1 MKNLTLITLIFT
13 FSAQAQDLK
22 KISEILES
30 RPEPIVDC
38 GLETKTPNIKK
49 GEVKIAYDCADFP
62 VPEKKVDKELIS
74 FYESE
79 DPSLIIRSRVNLKD
93 PTEKDVTIKFRPK
106 AGEKIALEKLLYES
120 LKQKSDAAKEAA
132 RADGSK
138 ETLEMKCEADVSFG
152 PKYVDSCSLT
162 TTTDDLTTDH
172 QAFAQMSAGHEVK
185 NKLGEYKSTK
195 IDAQSWKVPV
205 AAFAKGASVE
215 RWDVKNS
222 KGESLCILE
231 LSAKF
236 EVPEDPKADLSE
248 RVKKGADEALLKLQA
263 AFPDKKLA
271 KEQGNKT
278 GKALEF
284 AKK

>member
-1 MKNLTLITLIFT
+1 MKNLTFITLIFSL
-13 FSAQAQDLK
+13 SAQAQDLK
-22 KISEILES
+22 QISKILDSKA
-30 RPEPIVDC
+30 EPIVDC

-49 GEVKIAYDCADFP
+49 GEVKIAYLCDDFP
-62 VPEKKVDKELIS
+62 VPEKKVDKELIT

-79 DPSLIIRSRVNLKD
+79 DPNLIIRSRVNKKD
-93 PTEKDVTIKFRPK
+93 PTEKDVTVKFRPN

-120 LKQKSDAAKEAA
+120 LKEKSDAAKEAA
-132 RADGSK
+132 KADGSK
-138 ETLEMKCEADVSFG
+138 EALELKCEADVSFG

-162 TTTDDLTTDH
+162 TTTDDLTADH
-172 QAFAQMSAGHEVK
+172 QAFAQMSAGKEVK
-185 NKLGEYKSTK
+185 KNLSSYQSTK
-195 IDAQSWKVPV
+195 IDAQSWKIPVP
-205 AAFAKGASVE
+205 AFAKGASVE

-248 RVKKGADEALLKLQA
+248 RVKKGADEALEKLQA
-263 AFPDKKLA
+263 AFPGKLPA